1 MIARRKTLDY
11 PLLAG
16 IVAMLLLGVT
26 MVMSTTLFFADKNYD
41 DSFFYFNRHIAHLIV
56 GMVAFFVGFFIKPR
70 QLVGLRVAFLVAA
83 LCLLMMV
90 YLPGFGV
97 MVNGARR
104 WIGLPFMN
112 LQPSELAKLCFIIF
126 VAAFCAKRSKNE
138 HRLRLVDAGA
148 IFALT
153 FICDV
158 LLCLQPD
165 FGSAIVL
172 TVIVFHITYVAGL
185 PMVVM
190 ASGLGCMGILAV
202 FLVFYEPYRLVR
214 VMTFLN
220 PWAFAYGSGYQLTQS
235 LMAIGGGGLWGKGI
249 SQSVHK
255 IFYLPEAHTD
265 FIFAI
270 VCEELG
276 FIGGMCVLLGY
287 LAIVLRIYQ
296 WAYRFAKEK
305 NFFFAYYAVG
315 LASWFSVQVCIAAG
329 VNMGL
334 LPTKGLGLP
343 LVSYGGSHLVC
354 LLLALGVLFSMIA
367 TIANKFKQRAS
378 SQEVWC

>member
-1 MIARRKTLDY
+1 MIVKRKAVDY
-11 PLLAG
+11 PLLFCV
-16 IVAMLLLGVT
+16 VAMLLLGVT
-26 MVMSTTLFFADKNYD
+26 MVMSATLFLADKNYD
-41 DSFFYFNRHIAHLIV
+41 DSFFFINRHLMHLII
-56 GMVAFFVGFFIKPR
+56 GTAAFLVGFFIKPR
-70 QLVGLRVAFLVAA
+70 MLVGMRVAFLVAA

-104 WIGLPFMN
+104 WIGLPFMK
-112 LQPSELAKLCFIIF
+112 LQPSELAKWCFIVF
-126 VAAFCAKRSKNE
+126 VAAYCAKRSKLE
-138 HRLRLVDAGA
+138 HRLRLVDAAA
-148 IFALT
+148 IFSLT

-190 ASGLGCMGILAV
+190 AVGLGLGAILALL
-202 FLVFYEPYRLVR
+202 LVFYEPYRLVR

-276 FIGGMCVLLGY
+276 FVGGMGVLLGY
-287 LAIVLRIYQ
+287 LTIVLRIYQ
-296 WAYRFAKEK
+296 WAYRFAQEK

-315 LASWFSVQVCIAAG
+315 IASWFSIQVCIAAG

-334 LPTKGLGLP
+334 LPTKGLGMP
-343 LVSYGGSHLVC
+343 LLSYGGSHLVC
-354 LLLALGVLFSMIA
+354 LLLALGVLFAMIA
-367 TIANKFKQRAS
+367 TIASKFKQRAS
-378 SQEVWC
+378 SQQVWC